1 MGSNVANF
9 PMLSSLT
16 LWQKDAQDLDFGI
29 MLYTKD
35 AKEHPSSL
43 VAWLLKERENIDPMK
58 DCVGCL
64 MEVPKL

>member
-1 MGSNVANF
+1 MGSRVANF
-9 PMLSSLT
+9 PMLLPLSLR
-16 LWQKDAQDLDFGI
+16 QKDAQGLDFGI
-29 MLYTKD
+29 MLNTKD

-58 DCVGCL
+58 DCVGYL